1 MVTNVTTEELLKSAD
16 LLEEKIGE
24 YRNQY
29 EKMYS
34 EIENLRV
41 AYKGQSSDAFNAK
54 IQEFRAS
61 LEEMNTIVNSYIS
74 FLRNTSSKYVA
85 NEEALAENANN
96 LR

>member
-1 MVTNVTTEELLKSAD
+1 MVTNVTTEELLKSAE

-41 AYKGQSSDAFNAK
+41 SYKGQSSDAFNAK
-54 IQEFRAS
+54 IQEFRSS
-61 LEEMNTIVNSYIS
+61 LEEMNTIINSYIS

-85 NEEALAENANN
+85 NEEALVENANN
-96 LR
+96 LK